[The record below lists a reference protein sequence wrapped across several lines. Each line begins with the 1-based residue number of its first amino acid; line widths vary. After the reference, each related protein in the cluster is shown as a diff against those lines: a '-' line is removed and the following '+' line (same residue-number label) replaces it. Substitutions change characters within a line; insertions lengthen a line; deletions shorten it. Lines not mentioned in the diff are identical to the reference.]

1 MSSEHL
7 HVVIVSSDRKRK
19 AAGNTIACGVRIRA
33 LQRATGEHGLLGIV
47 EGDSAELFPIANQ
60 LIFDND
66 LVDSKFALQRVNM

>member
-19 AAGNTIACGVRIRA
+19 AASNTVTPRVGVRT

-47 EGDSAELFPIANQ
+47 EGDSAKLFPITDQ
-60 LIFDND
+60 LVFDND